1 MKILFSLIF
10 SLVMVSQIFSAKGF
24 HFPDENY
31 SYAKIYYYNLGEIK
45 TQPDTYI
52 YNDQEGWAK
61 SLSDPDLTSSHGLGE
76 NMEKLF
82 LYGADGLLTGLSGC
96 FIPRH
101 GLVYFDENDQPVASL
116 SICFECE
123 GIRMWTKSKGKI
135 KPKSSGSVERAEN
148 QIGTLRTFLEKEGMI
163 VSDNLNDYNEIQ
175 KNIATSGLSDEEFN
189 QRFGEKIAQKEKEIY
204 ESAMLE
210 KKPHGV
216 ITVEQE
222 QLDKKIVNAYYQE
235 VCSWN
240 SKNSF
245 KKEIETKYT
254 LGGDKYEFAKLY
266 LDDGTKL
273 MFDGTDST
281 SKMLEAKIFSPD
293 IVLPNNIHVGSPVN
307 DILQTFYKDAKSN
320 QFINAMELIIVEDE
334 NNTISYYLDEGIVD
348 RIVIKCYGH

>member
-1 MKILFSLIF
+1 MKSFLLLFLSIWTIF
-10 SLVMVSQIFSAKGF
+10 PIFADKGF
-24 HFPDENY
+24 HFPDEDY
-31 SYAKIYYYNLGEIK
+31 AYAKIYYYNLGEIK

-52 YNDQEGWAK
+52 YNDQDGWAK
-61 SLSDPDLTSSHGLGE
+61 SLVDPNLISSHGLAE

-148 QIGTLRTFLEKEGMI
+148 QIGTLRTFLKKEEVI
-163 VSDNLNDYNEIQ
+163 VSDDPDDYDGIQ
-175 KNIATSGLSDEEFN
+175 KNTTTSDLTDEEFN
-189 QRFGEKIAQKEKEIY
+189 RRFDKKIAQIEKEIH
-204 ESAMLE
+204 AKTLLE

-216 ITVEQE
+216 ISVEQE
-222 QLDKKIVNAYYQE
+222 QLDKKIVNAYYQQ

-245 KKEIETKYT
+245 KKEIEIKYT

-266 LDDGTKL
+266 MNDGTVL
-273 MFDGTDST
+273 MFDGVDST
-281 SKMLEAKIFSPD
+281 SKMVEAKIFSPD
-293 IVLPNNIHVGSPVN
+293 IILPNNIHVGSPVK
-307 DILQTFYKDAKSN
+307 DVLQTFYKDAKAN
-320 QFINAMELIIVEDE
+320 QFINAIELITVEDE
-334 NNTISYYLDEGIVD
+334 KSAISYFLDEGIVD

>member
-1 MKILFSLIF
+1 MRNLLLLSLSIWTIF
-10 SLVMVSQIFSAKGF
+10 PVFADKGF
-24 HFPDENY
+24 HFPDEDY
-31 SYAKIYYYNLGEIK
+31 TYAKIYYYNLGEIK

-61 SLSDPDLTSSHGLGE
+61 SLVDPNLISSHGLAE

-116 SICFECE
+116 SICLECE

-135 KPKSSGSVERAEN
+135 KPKSNGSVERAEN
-148 QIGTLRTFLEKEGMI
+148 QIGTLRTFLKKEGI
-163 VSDNLNDYNEIQ
+163 TVSDNPNDYDGIQ
-175 KNIATSGLSDEEFN
+175 KNTITSDFTDEEFN
-189 QRFGEKIAQKEKEIY
+189 QRFDEKIAQKEKEIFGNV
-204 ESAMLE
+204 MLE

-216 ITVEQE
+216 ISVEQE
-222 QLDKKIVNAYYQE
+222 KLDKKIVNAYYLQ
-235 VCSWN
+235 VFSWN

-245 KKEIETKYT
+245 KKETEIKYT

-266 LDDGTKL
+266 MDDGTAL
-273 MFDGTDST
+273 MFDGVDST
-281 SKMLEAKIFSPD
+281 SKMVEAQIFSPD
-293 IVLPNNIHVGSPVN
+293 VVLPNNIHVGSSVN
-307 DILQTFYKDAKSN
+307 DVLQTFYQDTKDN